1 VLDVAWSV
9 DELART
15 RLAFSPLWEIVASAG
30 VLRHPGE
37 HALHL
42 PWVKQ
47 AAAALDEAGVD
58 VTPLADLVAGRHVP
72 RFLAP
77 APASPV
83 PELADELADLRDVP
97 ARAVRRELERMDPPW
112 PAALT
117 RLHRDPEAGLERLAN
132 LMERY
137 WAVALAPAWPRMR
150 ALLEGDVLHR
160 SRLLAAGAVQDLFAD
175 LAPAVRWADGGLTVG
190 EEFLVHAPGA
200 SHGWGL
206 VLAPSVFVWPRVVSR
221 THAGSQPVLR
231 YPARGLAGLWEAGGT
246 QSPAALRGVLGRSR
260 SILLAAL
267 ATPADTAGLV
277 RRTGLKPAVVAKHL
291 ELLALAG
298 LLTTAPDGTHVRT
311 AAADELVAAG
321 A

>member
-1 VLDVAWSV
+1 MQDVAWTV

-42 PWVKQ
+42 PWVKR
-47 AAAALDEAGVD
+47 ASVALDQAGID
-58 VTPLADLVAGRHVP
+58 LTPLAGLVAGRPVP

-77 APASPV
+77 VPASPV

-97 ARAVRRELERMDPPW
+97 ARAVRRELERTDPPW
-112 PAALT
+112 PPALT

-160 SRLLAAGAVQDLFAD
+160 SRLLADGAAQDVFAD
-175 LAPAVRWADGGLTVG
+175 LAPAVRWADGGVAVAG
-190 EEFLVHAPGA
+190 QRVPAPGA
-200 SHGWGL
+200 SHGRGL

-267 ATPADTAGLV
+267 ATPADSAGLA
-277 RRTGLKPAVVAKHL
+277 RRTGLKAAVVAKHL
-291 ELLALAG
+291 ELLSAAG
-298 LLTTAPDGTHVRT
+298 LLTTTPDGVHVRT
-311 AAADELVAAG
+311 SAADDLVAAG
-321 A
+321 E

>member
-1 VLDVAWSV
+1 VQEVAWSV

-47 AAAALDEAGVD
+47 ASAALDEAGLD
-58 VTPLADLVAGRHVP
+58 VTPLAGLMAGRHVP

-160 SRLLAAGAVQDLFAD
+160 SRLLADGAVQDLFAD
-175 LAPAVRWADGGLTVG
+175 LAPVVHWADGALTVAG
-190 EEFLVHAPGA
+190 RRVNAPGA
-200 SHGWGL
+200 SHGRGL

-246 QSPAALRGVLGRSR
+246 QAPAALRGVLGRSR

-267 ATPADTAGLV
+267 ATPADSAGLA
-277 RRTGLKPAVVAKHL
+277 RRTGLKAAVVAKHL
-291 ELLALAG
+291 ELLAAAG
-298 LLTTAPDGTHVRT
+298 LLTTTSDGVHVRT
-311 AAADELVAAG
+311 AAADELVAATG
-321 A
+321 